1 MPLRRRG
8 RQRLLA
14 GPRAEPSRFPHHDT
28 HPACRTCEQP
38 PILVRMRLLAL
49 IARRF
54 LWMPP
59 TLFGLLLIVFAVSH
73 VIPSDPARVMAG
85 ENATA
90 DQVALIRHQYG
101 LDLPLPMQFARYVRD
116 VVSGDMGTSLFT
128 QRPVAE
134 DLLARLPATM
144 ELALYAMAT
153 AVIVGVPLGVVA
165 ALRRN
170 SWLDHF
176 VRVITVA
183 GLAMAAFWLAILLQ
197 LLFSMWLG
205 LTPVQ
210 GRVNGWGPDP
220 ITGFFTIDAVLRG
233 DGETFADAVRHLV
246 LPVLT
251 LALPAVA
258 TIVRF
263 TRAGMINVMSS
274 NFVFYQT
281 AMGIPRR
288 RIVWKYLLR
297 AALIGTLTQIG
308 LIFGNLI
315 AGAVVVETV
324 FDWPGLGSFA
334 VNSILHSDYNAI
346 MSFTVFTGVV
356 FILTNLAVDIAQTLL
371 DPRGR

>member
-1 MPLRRRG
+1 M
-8 RQRLLA
+8 
-14 GPRAEPSRFPHHDT
+14 
-28 HPACRTCEQP
+28 
-38 PILVRMRLLAL
+38 V
-49 IARRF
+49 ARRI

-59 TLFGLLLIVFAVSH
+59 TLLGVVLIVFLVSH
-73 VIPSDPARVMAG
+73 VVPSDPARVMAG
-85 ENATA
+85 ENATP
-90 DQVALIRHQYG
+90 DQVAALRHQYG
-101 LDLPLPMQFARYVRD
+101 LDLPLPWQFARYVGD
-116 VVSGDMGTSLFT
+116 VATGNMGTSLFT

-134 DLLARLPATM
+134 DLWARLPATL
-144 ELALYAMAT
+144 ELALYAIVF
-153 AVIVGVPLGVVA
+153 AVLVGVPLGVVA

-170 SWLDHF
+170 SLLDHV
-176 VRVITVA
+176 VRVVTIT

-210 GRVNGWGPDP
+210 GRIDGWGPDP
-220 ITGFFTIDAVLRG
+220 ITGFYTVDAVLRG
-233 DGETFADAVRHLV
+233 DWETLGQSLRYLA

-251 LALPAVA
+251 LALPAMA

-263 TRAGMINVMSS
+263 TRAGVLNVMSS
-274 NFVFYQT
+274 NFVFYQA

-288 RIVWKYLLR
+288 RVVWKYILR
-297 AALIGTLTQIG
+297 SALIGTLTQIG

-334 VNSILHSDYNAI
+334 VSSILQSDYNAI
-346 MSFTVFTGVV
+346 MSFTLFVGVV
-356 FILTNLAVDIAQTLL
+356 FILVNLLVDVAQAVL

>member
-1 MPLRRRG
+1 M
-8 RQRLLA
+8 
-14 GPRAEPSRFPHHDT
+14 
-28 HPACRTCEQP
+28 
-38 PILVRMRLLAL
+38 V
-49 IARRF
+49 ARRIV
-54 LWMPP
+54 WMPP
-59 TLFGLLLIVFAVSH
+59 TLFGLVLIVFAISH

-85 ENATA
+85 ENAPPE
-90 DQVALIRHQYG
+90 QVQALRHKYG
-101 LDLPLPMQFARYVRD
+101 LDLPLPQQFARYV
-116 VVSGDMGTSLFT
+116 GDIATGNLGISLFT

-134 DLLARLPATM
+134 DLWSRLPATL
-144 ELALYAMAT
+144 ELALYAIVI
-153 AVIVGVPLGVVA
+153 AVVVGVPLGVVA

-170 SWLDHF
+170 SPLDHL
-176 VRVITVA
+176 VRVVTVT

-210 GRVNGWGPDP
+210 GRIDGWGPDP
-220 ITGFFTIDAVLRG
+220 ITGFYTIDALLRG
-233 DGETFADAVRHLV
+233 DWQTLGQALRYLA

-251 LALPAVA
+251 LALPAMA

-263 TRAGMINVMSS
+263 TRAGVLNVMSS

-288 RIVWKYLLR
+288 RVVWKYILR
-297 AALIGTLTQIG
+297 SALIGTLTQIG

-324 FDWPGLGSFA
+324 FDWPGLGGFA
-334 VNSILHSDYNAI
+334 VNSILHSDYNAV
-346 MSFTVFTGVV
+346 MGFTLFAGVM
-356 FILTNLAVDIAQTLL
+356 FIAINLLVDIAQSLL

>member
-1 MPLRRRG
+1 M
-8 RQRLLA
+8 
-14 GPRAEPSRFPHHDT
+14 
-28 HPACRTCEQP
+28 
-38 PILVRMRLLAL
+38 
-49 IARRF
+49 IARRC

-59 TLFGLLLIVFAVSH
+59 TLFGLLLLVFAVSH
-73 VIPSDPARVMAG
+73 VIPSDPARIMAG
-85 ENATA
+85 ENATTE
-90 DQVALIRHQYG
+90 QVTRIRHQYG
-101 LDLPLPMQFARYVRD
+101 LDQSLPMQFLHYVEG
-116 VVSGDMGTSLFT
+116 VLQGDMGTSLFT

-134 DLLARLPATM
+134 DLISRLPATM
-144 ELALYAMAT
+144 ELALYAMAL
-153 AVIVGVPLGVVA
+153 AVLAGVPLGVVA
-165 ALRRN
+165 ALQRN
-170 SWLDHF
+170 TWFDHV
-176 VRVITVA
+176 VRLVTVA

-197 LLFSMWLG
+197 LLFSMQLG

-210 GRVNGWGPDP
+210 GRIDGWGPDP

-233 DGETFADAVRHLV
+233 DWQTLFDAVRHLV
-246 LPVLT
+246 LPTLT
-251 LALPAVA
+251 LALPAIA

-281 AMGIPRR
+281 AMGIPRH

-334 VNSILHSDYNAI
+334 VNSILHSDYNAV
-346 MSFTVFTGVV
+346 MSFTVFAGVI
-356 FILTNLAVDIAQTLL
+356 FILINLAVDIAQTLL
-371 DPRGR
+371 DPRER

>member
-1 MPLRRRG
+1 M
-8 RQRLLA
+8 
-14 GPRAEPSRFPHHDT
+14 
-28 HPACRTCEQP
+28 
-38 PILVRMRLLAL
+38 V
-49 IARRF
+49 ARRI

-59 TLFGLLLIVFAVSH
+59 TLLGVVLIVFLVSH
-73 VIPSDPARVMAG
+73 VVPSDPARVMAG
-85 ENATA
+85 ENATP
-90 DQVALIRHQYG
+90 DQVAALRHQYG
-101 LDLPLPMQFARYVRD
+101 LDLPLPWQFARYVGD
-116 VVSGDMGTSLFT
+116 VATGNMGTSLFT

-134 DLLARLPATM
+134 DLWARLPATL
-144 ELALYAMAT
+144 ELALYAIVI
-153 AVIVGVPLGVVA
+153 AVVVGVPLGVVA

-170 SWLDHF
+170 SLLDHV
-176 VRVITVA
+176 VRVVTIT

-210 GRVNGWGPDP
+210 GRIDGWGPDP
-220 ITGFFTIDAVLRG
+220 ITGFYTVDAVLRG
-233 DGETFADAVRHLV
+233 DWETLGQSLRYLA

-251 LALPAVA
+251 LALPAMA

-263 TRAGMINVMSS
+263 TRAGVLNVMSS
-274 NFVFYQT
+274 NFVFYQA

-288 RIVWKYLLR
+288 RVVWKYILR
-297 AALIGTLTQIG
+297 SALIGTLTQIG

-334 VNSILHSDYNAI
+334 VSSILQSDYNAI
-346 MSFTVFTGVV
+346 MSFTLFVGVV
-356 FILTNLAVDIAQTLL
+356 FILVNLLVDVAQAVL